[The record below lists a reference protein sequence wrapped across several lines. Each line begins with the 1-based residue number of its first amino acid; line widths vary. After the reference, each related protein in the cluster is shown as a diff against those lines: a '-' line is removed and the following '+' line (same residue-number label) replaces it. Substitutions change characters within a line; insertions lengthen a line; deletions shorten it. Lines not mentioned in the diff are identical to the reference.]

1 MKNLLLAFFI
11 LATMNGCGCNMVP
24 AGHKGVKVYLLGGNK
39 GVDSEVLGVGRYWI
53 GINEELYLFPVFTQN
68 YTWQDLSQQGGL
80 DQSISFQTSEGLTVY
95 ADVGISYTID
105 PAKVHLVFEK
115 YRRGVDEI
123 TDTYLRN
130 MVRDSINK
138 RASELSVEDV
148 YGKGKVALIDNV
160 LADVRDQVA
169 DIGILV
175 EKVYWIGEIGL
186 PDTVIRALNAK
197 IEATQMAMRR
207 QNEVAQAKA
216 EADKKVEEARGI
228 AESMKLTNMEVT
240 DKVLRL
246 RELEIQQM
254 LVERWN
260 GQLPSTFMGGTDGA
274 SPMVILGK

>member
-1 MKNLLLAFFI
+1 
-11 LATMNGCGCNMVP
+11 MNGCGCNMVP
-24 AGHKGVKVYLLGGNK
+24 AGHKGVKVYLLGGHK

-160 LADVRDQVA
+160 LADVRGQVE
-169 DIGILV
+169 DIGIIV

-228 AESMKLTNMEVT
+228 AESMKITNMEVT

-260 GQLPSTFMGGTDGA
+260 GQLPSTFMGGAEGA